1 MSKTFKELSPEEIK
15 KYQNIFV
22 QREKEKKE
30 KLIERFYRAW
40 ELVKKISEILHE
52 KYQAK
57 EVLIFGSLTERDYF
71 NEWSDI
77 DIAVSGIPDEL
88 YLKAVSEVLDMS
100 EDFEVDIVDLKD
112 CSESLRRIII
122 EKGVKV

>member
-15 KYQNIFV
+15 KYQNIFI